1 MSLYLIL
8 ELIVIIIPLIF
19 SFDKNLRFY
28 RNWKSVLSSLL
39 LVSAIYIPI
48 DIYFT
53 MHGIWGFNPEHHSG
67 IVILSLPL
75 EEWLFF
81 FTIPYA
87 SMFLH
92 YTFVYYFP
100 AKMISNK
107 VCTLLSV
114 LFIVLLVILIFFT
127 YHKTYTFID
136 SILLIGAL
144 IFSLFDKAGIINR
157 FYITFLI
164 ILVPFILLSSILTGS
179 FINNAVY
186 WYNNSFN
193 LGVRIFTIPVEDIGF
208 AFSLILFNILLIHKF
223 QLIFKIRST

>member
-28 RNWKSVLSSLL
+28 RNWKSVLSSLI
-39 LVSAIYIPI
+39 LVSAVYIPI

-87 SMFLH
+87 SIFLH

-100 AKMISNK
+100 AKMISKK
-107 VCTLLSV
+107 VSTLFSV
-114 LFIVLLVILIFFT
+114 LLIVLLLSLVFFN
-127 YHKTYTFID
+127 YHKTYTFIN

-144 IFSLFDKAGIINR
+144 IFSFFDKAGIINR

-179 FINNAVY
+179 FINNEVY
-186 WYNNSFN
+186 WYNNSFI

-208 AFSLILFNILLIHKF
+208 AFSLILFNLLLINKF
-223 QLIFKIRST
+223 QKIFKFR